1 MSSYLNYELWI
12 NALIIFQEGK
22 SVMTSWVSY
31 FITIKKKL
39 KKKSDSFGHITPPS
53 AFQGI

>member
-1 MSSYLNYELWI
+1 MRDKFISELWI
-12 NALIIFQEGK
+12 YALIIFQEGK
-22 SVMTSWVSY
+22 SVMKSWVSY
-31 FITIKKKL
+31 FITIKIFF

>member
-1 MSSYLNYELWI
+1 MRDKFISELWI
-12 NALIIFQEGK
+12 YALIIFQEGK

-39 KKKSDSFGHITPPS
+39 KKKLDSFGHITPPS